1 MLQKRV
7 SSFAMALAVLGLGVA
22 VTAQAAD
29 SCAALTARL
38 VFQAN
43 GTVTDQAT
51 GLTWFRCN
59 LGQDWVS
66 GVCTG
71 TSARLD
77 YALSQELLVSS
88 GLQAQGYR
96 LPKLSELLAVTA
108 FDCGE
113 PAVTRGWQASVSGF
127 YWTASEAFGGFQ
139 NTVLMTNGEEYP
151 MSLTA
156 TAWTL
161 VVK

>member
-1 MLQKRV
+1 MLQKRG
-7 SSFAMALAVLGLGVA
+7 SSFAMALAVLGLAAGA
-22 VTAQAAD
+22 TAQAAD

-43 GTVTDQAT
+43 GTVTDRAT

-59 LGQDWVS
+59 LGQDWVG

-77 YALSQELLVSS
+77 YASSQDLLASS

-96 LPKLSELLAVTA
+96 LPKLSELLAITA
-108 FDCGE
+108 SDCGE